1 MTTICQSIKSASKKD
16 IQCTA
21 KSKEGSDFCGRHKNT
36 CIYFKLLE
44 PDSKSKSIPIP
55 LHQQEPEPEP
65 EPEPEYEDELVTT
78 PKIEKPKKCKPGPKK
93 GAGISINTEDNH
105 FKIYSYEKYNDDT
118 QRGPLLILF
127 TSLNKESGILI
138 KWYENPELVIS
149 IIENSTFNK
158 DYLYANGI
166 FQNILFDPN
175 TKIIKETGNKGI
187 EPPKVKKPVKFQRE
201 MIKIVKAPKKDITKY
216 LQDNSSKIDF
226 EWDVDKSGKK
236 INLAKLR
243 ELCIEN
249 DLNEIERYS
258 SEESHTLDN
267 YILDFIDEDIKE
279 QIISFLKNTETLLIE
294 DHFAHSS
301 DEEEADDEVS
311 MQVNT
316 VESLYMN
323 DTVFHHVEK
332 KLKKKSVNKSDDCLL
347 VYPKEVESQRL
358 STTIPLGELIEI
370 DKSTIKVIYSID
382 PPITVQ
388 ERSFVITTDIS
399 YNDINYSVCIASGF
413 ALKSDSIDKRVT
425 NQICERLY
433 LIKKASGIN
442 HVSISEN
449 GLDFTGTDYS
459 FIIAKLTCA
468 DEENVK
474 DEDGNKYR
482 KRKGENKDGTFMYK
496 KIVE

>member
-1 MTTICQSIKSASKKD
+1 MTTICQSIKSAANKD

-21 KSKEGSDFCGRHKNT
+21 AAKNGTDFCGRHQKSK
-36 CIYFKLLE
+36 IYFKL
-44 PDSKSKSIPIP
+44 PKSKSNESDDESDNESDDESIH
-55 LHQQEPEPEP
+55 LPEPEP
-65 EPEPEYEDELVTT
+65 EPDELVIA
-78 PKIEKPKKCKPGPKK
+78 PKIEKPKKGKPGPKK

-105 FKIYSYEKYNDDT
+105 FKIYSYQKYNDDS

-127 TSLNKESGILI
+127 TSSNKESGILI

-149 IIENSTFNK
+149 IIENSIFNK

-166 FQNILFDPN
+166 FQNILFDPH

-187 EPPKVKKPVKFQRE
+187 EHPKIKKPVKFQCE
-201 MIKIVKAPKKDITKY
+201 TIKIEKAPKKDITKY

-236 INLAKLR
+236 IILAKLR

-249 DLNEIERYS
+249 DIKEIERYS
-258 SEESHTLDN
+258 SEESHILDN
-267 YILDFIDEDIKE
+267 YILDFIDKDIKE
-279 QIISFLKNTETLLIE
+279 QIISFLKDTETLLIE

-301 DEEEADDEVS
+301 DEEAEDEVS
-311 MQVNT
+311 MEVNT

-323 DTVFHHVEK
+323 DTVFHHLEK
-332 KLKKKSVNKSDDCLL
+332 KLKKKSVNKSDECLL
-347 VYPKEVESQRL
+347 VYPKEIESQRL
-358 STTIPLGELIEI
+358 STTHPLGELIEI
-370 DKSTIKVIYSID
+370 DNSTLKVIYSID
-382 PPITVQ
+382 SPITVQ
-388 ERSFVITTDIS
+388 ERSFIITTDIC

-413 ALKSDSIDKRVT
+413 ALKSDSIDKRLP

-433 LIKKASGIN
+433 LIKKVSGIN

-449 GLDFTGTDYS
+449 GLDFSGTDYS
-459 FIIAKLTCA
+459 FIIAKLTRA
-468 DEENVK
+468 DEESVK

-482 KRKGENKDGTFMYK
+482 KRKGENKEGTFMYK
-496 KIVE
+496 KIVK